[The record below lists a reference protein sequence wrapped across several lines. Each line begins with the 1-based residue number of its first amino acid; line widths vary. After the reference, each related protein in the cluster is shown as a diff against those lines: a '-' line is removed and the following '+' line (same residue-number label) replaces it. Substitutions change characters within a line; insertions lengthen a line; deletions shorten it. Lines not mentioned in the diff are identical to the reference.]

1 MSVEK
6 ITQQIKK
13 DSEKE
18 VKRILSHVQKQAK
31 QILEEA
37 KKEGQNEAE
46 KILENGK
53 NQSENVGKIL
63 VSKAHQESKRA
74 IMNAKE
80 GIIEECFIKAHSKF
94 SKLNEAEYKKTV
106 RTLIENGIKK
116 IGRDCQ
122 ILVSRS
128 TDKKIVQDIGL
139 NVTGNVEASGGIIL
153 LSKNGKITL
162 DHTFDGILKREK
174 DRIRIKVGR
183 LLFSE

>member
-18 VKRILSHVQKQAK
+18 VKRILSDAQKQAK

-37 KKEGQNEAE
+37 KKEAQNEAE

-106 RTLIENGIKK
+106 RILIENGIKK

-122 ILVSRS
+122 ILISRS
-128 TDKKIVQDIGL
+128 ADKKIVQDMGL
-139 NVTGNVEASGGIIL
+139 NITGNVEASGGIII

-162 DHTFDGILKREK
+162 DHTFNGILKREK
-174 DRIRIKVGR
+174 DRIRIKVGK

>member
-18 VKRILSHVQKQAK
+18 VKQILSDAQKQAK

-37 KKEGQNEAE
+37 KKEAQNEAE

-53 NQSENVGKIL
+53 KQSENVGKIL

-74 IMNAKE
+74 MMNAKE

-116 IGRDCQ
+116 IGGDCQ

-174 DRIRIKVGR
+174 DRIRIKVGK